1 MHVVK
6 MVHERAAQVAQ
17 NKKDHRPQHVLGGLC
32 HGKKLTETPADV
44 TGILAFP

>member
-17 NKKDHRPQHVLGGLC
+17 HKKDHRQQHALGGC
-32 HGKKLTETPADV
+32 VMERN
-44 TGILAFP
+44 